1 MNSEQKS
8 HPHDLPAE
16 GNPPAQAPEVQTAS
30 AADPTELER
39 ALAQAQ
45 AKAEEN
51 WNLYLR
57 TRAEFE
63 NLRRRNERELE
74 NVQKYALERL
84 IGELLPVRDS
94 LEMGLQAASAAD
106 ADLNTLR
113 EGQRLTLRQ
122 LSNVLEKFGVTE
134 IDPQGEKFNPE
145 WHEAVS
151 VVQAPQAEAD
161 TVVAVMQKGYALN
174 GRLIRP
180 AMVVVAKPA

>member
-1 MNSEQKS
+1 MNSEQKTE
-8 HPHDLPAE
+8 PHDLTAE
-16 GNPPAQAPEVQTAS
+16 VTAPAQEPEVQ
-30 AADPTELER
+30 AATVAGNPELE
-39 ALAQAQ
+39 QAQ

-57 TRAEFE
+57 TRAELE

-74 NVQKYALERL
+74 NVQKFALERL
-84 IGELLPVRDS
+84 ISELLPVRDS
-94 LEMGLQAASAAD
+94 LEMGMQAATAEEVDLAA
-106 ADLNTLR
+106 LR

-122 LSNVLEKFGVTE
+122 FSSVLEKFGVSE
-134 IDPQGEKFNPE
+134 INPQGEKFNPD

-180 AMVVVAKPA
+180 AMVVVAKPG

>member
-16 GNPPAQAPEVQTAS
+16 GNPSAQAPEVQAAS
-30 AADPTELER
+30 AADTVDLER

-94 LEMGLQAASAAD
+94 MEMGLRAAMAD
-106 ADLNTLR
+106 DVDLNALR

-122 LSNVLEKFGVTE
+122 FSNVLEKFGVTE

-151 VVQAPQAEAD
+151 VVQTPQAEAD

>member
-1 MNSEQKS
+1 VQAATVAS
-8 HPHDLPAE
+8 
-16 GNPPAQAPEVQTAS
+16 NP
-30 AADPTELER
+30 ELE
-39 ALAQAQ
+39 QAQ

-57 TRAEFE
+57 TRAELE

-74 NVQKYALERL
+74 NVQKFALERL
-84 IGELLPVRDS
+84 ISELLPVRDS
-94 LEMGLQAASAAD
+94 LEMGMQAATAEEVDLAA
-106 ADLNTLR
+106 LR

-122 LSNVLEKFGVTE
+122 FSSVLEKFGVSE
-134 IDPQGEKFNPE
+134 INPQGEKFNPD

-180 AMVVVAKPA
+180 AMVVVAKPG